1 MIDNTAIPV
10 ALTTDE
16 TMQRSTLFYGCAY
29 AFQLLAAIN
38 HEAHTVY
45 IEDEWFLN
53 HVTPNALN
61 IRVKL
66 KNILNNASMI
76 RAYLEPLNS
85 LSSILNRI
93 DYTASTQL
101 ELASI
106 VMYQTSHRAF
116 WCDIAVL
123 PIQAPSVF
131 SKLILERIGSIE
143 SYLIEALNVLKQP
156 HHEKIAV
163 IDDILDLSDLST
175 QLIKLSEEIARI
187 FPFLEASLIGYMPTS
202 NGYSFYCEPVHIG
215 YST

>member
-16 TMQRSTLFYGCAY
+16 TMQRSILFYGCAY

-76 RAYLEPLNS
+76 RAYIEPLNS
-85 LSSILNRI
+85 LISMLNRI

-106 VMYQTSHRAF
+106 VMYQTSHSAF
-116 WCDIAVL
+116 WSDIPVL

-131 SKLILERIGSIE
+131 SKLILDRIGSIE
-143 SYLIEALNVLKQP
+143 SYLIEALNALK
-156 HHEKIAV
+156 HHHDAMAAIEE
-163 IDDILDLSDLST
+163 ILDLSDLST